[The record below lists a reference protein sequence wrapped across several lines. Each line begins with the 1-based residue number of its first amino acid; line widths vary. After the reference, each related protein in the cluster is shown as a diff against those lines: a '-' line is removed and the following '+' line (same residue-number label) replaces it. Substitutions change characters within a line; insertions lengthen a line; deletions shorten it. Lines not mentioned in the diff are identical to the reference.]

1 MTYDNAG
8 RMLTMAYPAAV
19 AEKVTYTYDN
29 ITAPNKGKGRLT
41 KIVDGSGSTSFVY
54 NLLGQ
59 ITSKVTVIG
68 TKTYTTAFTY
78 SQTGK
83 LSRMTY
89 PSSRMIDTV
98 LSATRQITSVTT
110 KQNATAA
117 VQNVATGILFM
128 PLSDLLNTMT
138 HGNGLVT
145 TAGYDLD
152 YRLTSLNVKNG
163 TTTIQG
169 NTYAYGDQLNLTGI
183 TDTVAPANSAT
194 LWYDPAN
201 QLQNAAGPW
210 GQSTF
215 YYDAVGNRTY
225 DINTVGA
232 STTTRISGFA
242 TGNNNRI
249 TGMTENG
256 AAFRTYTY
264 DAAGNIIT
272 DVRPGESYAY
282 TYNKRNRLAAVTR
295 NGVAYATYTYNAL
308 EQLTSR
314 TTSAT
319 GGPVGTIH
327 YIYDLDGHLMVEA
340 NASTGATLRE
350 YIWVSGGSTQSSSG
364 ALPFTNAND
373 NRMQVAGGRMG
384 ESLGLASLAAND
396 NTPPDLPLAIVD
408 IVGTTPT
415 LLMVHT
421 DHLGRPTRLTDA
433 TKTTVWQASYK
444 PWGEVQSISGTR
456 TQNLRF
462 PGQYFQIETNLA
474 YNHHR
479 HYDPV
484 TGRYTQPDP
493 LRFVDGPSVYAYAGS
508 SPMINTD
515 SEGEKYNGFPG
526 GTPSSDYTA
535 KAQQCAS
542 ACLASGGRGWLLSS
556 SVAAAAATGPFT
568 SKPRVGLGGGG
579 SAGSTTS
586 FVSKLG
592 TKLGVRL
599 GVLGG
604 VAGTANVVRAA
615 GRITFPIAVFTGACE
630 IVLISTCTKQCIGD
644 QK

>member
-1 MTYDNAG
+1 
-8 RMLTMAYPAAV
+8 
-19 AEKVTYTYDN
+19 
-29 ITAPNKGKGRLT
+29 
-41 KIVDGSGSTSFVY
+41 
-54 NLLGQ
+54 
-59 ITSKVTVIG
+59 
-68 TKTYTTAFTY
+68 
-78 SQTGK
+78 
-83 LSRMTY
+83 
-89 PSSRMIDTV
+89 
-98 LSATRQITSVTT
+98 
-110 KQNATAA
+110 
-117 VQNVATGILFM
+117 M
-128 PLSDLLNTMT
+128 PLSDLLNTIT

-232 STTTRISGFA
+232 ATTTRISGFA

-256 AAFRTYTY
+256 AALRTYSY
-264 DAAGNIIT
+264 DNAGNIIT

-282 TYNKRNRLAAVTR
+282 TYNKRNRLSAVTR

-314 TTSAT
+314 TTSAA
-319 GGPVGTIH
+319 GGPVGTIN

-340 NASTGATLRE
+340 NAATGATLRE
-350 YIWVSGGSTQSSSG
+350 YIW
-364 ALPFTNAND
+364 LPSND

-433 TKTTVWQASYK
+433 TKTSVWQASYK
-444 PWGEVQSISGTR
+444 PWGEVQSISGTK

-493 LRFVDGPSVYAYAGS
+493 LRFVDGPSIYAYAGN
-508 SPMINTD
+508 SPIIKTD
-515 SEGEKYNGFPG
+515 REG
-526 GTPSSDYTA
+526 
-535 KAQQCAS
+535 
-542 ACLASGGRGWLLSS
+542 L
-556 SVAAAAATGPFT
+556 AAATSYPH
-568 SKPRVGLGGGG
+568 SPIPSSGGNGTGG
-579 SAGSTTS
+579 ICEKVLDSCFGRCSDLALPTRDFGIS
-586 FVSKLG
+586 FQ
-592 TKLGVRL
+592 RC
-599 GVLGG
+599 VLACKSGG
-604 VAGTANVVRAA
+604 NSG
-615 GRITFPIAVFTGACE
+615 FPDWDKYF
-630 IVLISTCTKQCIGD
+630 
-644 QK
+644 